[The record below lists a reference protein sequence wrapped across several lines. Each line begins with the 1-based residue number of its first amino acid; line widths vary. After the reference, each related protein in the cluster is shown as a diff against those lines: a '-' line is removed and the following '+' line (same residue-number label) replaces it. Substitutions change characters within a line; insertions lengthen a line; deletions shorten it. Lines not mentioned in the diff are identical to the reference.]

1 MHTDHWTSIATGRW
15 TAVVNKMKH
24 YGCHLTNMLAKAL
37 STTNKLITK
46 PPKHHLN
53 EMCNMFWWQKFNP
66 VIHDNFVFS
75 CILQQ
80 IVERKLTS
88 KVNMQINQTTSWRQ
102 AGWKIPPNKHTYM
115 HTHRWTDNPKT
126 QCLRPHLQDGQ
137 TIKNLKVQLKCIP
150 KF

>member
-1 MHTDHWTSIATGRW
+1 
-15 TAVVNKMKH
+15 MKH

-46 PPKHHLN
+46 PSKHHLN

-80 IVERKLTS
+80 ITERKLTS

-115 HTHRWTDNPKT
+115 HTQMDRQPKNT
-126 QCLRPHLQDGQ
+126 MPSAPSTGWADDKKPQSTAQVH
-137 TIKNLKVQLKCIP
+137 TKILKCWTNSSQQ
-150 KF
+150 KWYHKN